1 MRFQVSVLLIVLTL
15 ALAVCAYLA
24 RYSGRRIGRSL
35 FLLLTGLIPPVIGNL
50 IIIFSESRRFSI
62 IGAYIYYLGMDFVIY
77 ALLRFS
83 FDYCD
88 MRWSRRVSLP
98 VTGVL
103 MLDILQ
109 LLCNPFFGHAF
120 ALEEILVD
128 GRPYFQLI
136 PFFGQSFHRIVVYG
150 VFIATLIIFLFR
162 ILHTPRIYAEHYWV
176 IFLTM
181 VFTGLWQ
188 SFYIFSGTPIDRS
201 MIGFGFFGLLVY
213 YFAIHYRPVRLLD
226 RMLAALASELPEAL
240 FFFDASGRCV
250 WANSQGISLADI
262 RGGNYDVAVERL
274 TDLFQIRLSDSFGN
288 GEDEWALQKDA
299 RMGSELRSYFLERHS
314 VNDFHGHPVG
324 SFLSVRDNT
333 AEQKKFRKELFEATH
348 DSLTGLYSSDYL
360 LSRIPDLMAQNPG
373 ERFLLL
379 YSDVDSFKVVNDIFG
394 TAFGD
399 YVLQCIAD
407 FLRAELP
414 EQSLISRVSGDKF
427 DAFVPASRFDREGL
441 ERRLSD
447 FVVSNGRV
455 EHRIQLQ
462 IGAYEIED
470 ANLNVS
476 VMLDR
481 ARLALTTI
489 KANYQLHIAFYD
501 EQMRQKVLWNQHICS
516 ELAHALSEGQICPY
530 LQPIV
535 DSSGTVIGAEALVR
549 WIHPVDGILSPAR
562 FVPVFE
568 ENGMIADLDRY
579 MWRSVCR
586 LLSGWKETHP
596 DFFLSINIS
605 PMDFYFVDV
614 VSELRGLIGEYAIEP
629 SRLRVEITETVM
641 MTDVEKRFQILSELR
656 ADGIVVELDDFG
668 SGYSSFN
675 VLKDMPVDVLKLDMK
690 FLTQSVHPER
700 AETIL
705 RSIFRL
711 SKDLG
716 LLSLAEGVETE
727 SQLRL
732 LSDMKCNMFQGYYFD
747 KPLPV
752 ETFEERLFC

>member
-1 MRFQVSVLLIVLTL
+1 M
-15 ALAVCAYLA
+15 
-24 RYSGRRIGRSL
+24 
-35 FLLLTGLIPPVIGNL
+35 
-50 IIIFSESRRFSI
+50 
-62 IGAYIYYLGMDFVIY
+62 
-77 ALLRFS
+77 
-83 FDYCD
+83 
-88 MRWSRRVSLP
+88 
-98 VTGVL
+98 
-103 MLDILQ
+103 
-109 LLCNPFFGHAF
+109 
-120 ALEEILVD
+120 
-128 GRPYFQLI
+128 
-136 PFFGQSFHRIVVYG
+136 
-150 VFIATLIIFLFR
+150 
-162 ILHTPRIYAEHYWV
+162 
-176 IFLTM
+176 
-181 VFTGLWQ
+181 
-188 SFYIFSGTPIDRS
+188 
-201 MIGFGFFGLLVY
+201 
-213 YFAIHYRPVRLLD
+213 
-226 RMLAALASELPEAL
+226 
-240 FFFDASGRCV
+240 
-250 WANSQGISLADI
+250 
-262 RGGNYDVAVERL
+262 
-274 TDLFQIRLSDSFGN
+274 
-288 GEDEWALQKDA
+288 
-299 RMGSELRSYFLERHS
+299 
-314 VNDFHGHPVG
+314 G

-360 LSRIPDLMAQNPG
+360 LSRVPDLMAQNPG

-605 PMDFYFVDV
+605 PMDFYFIDV
-614 VSELRGLIGEYAIEP
+614 VSELRSLIREYAIEP